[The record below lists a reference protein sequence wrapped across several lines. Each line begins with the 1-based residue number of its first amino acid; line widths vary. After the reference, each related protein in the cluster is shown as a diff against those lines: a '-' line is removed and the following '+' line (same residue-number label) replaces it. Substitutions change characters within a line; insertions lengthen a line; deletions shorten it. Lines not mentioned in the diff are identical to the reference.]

1 MNHVHLHLSDFLLGL
16 KLSIPFTALLL
27 LYANYKVKTIMK
39 G

>member
-1 MNHVHLHLSDFLLGL
+1 MNHATLYIGEFTLGL
-16 KLSIPFTALLL
+16 KLAIPFTALIL